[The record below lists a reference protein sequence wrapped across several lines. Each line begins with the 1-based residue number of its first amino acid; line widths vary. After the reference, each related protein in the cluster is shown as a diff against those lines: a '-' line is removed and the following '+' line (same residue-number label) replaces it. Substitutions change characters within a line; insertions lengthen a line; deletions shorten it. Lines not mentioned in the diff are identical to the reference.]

1 MSIWAWGENF
11 GFLVEGQKKFDKF
24 HTVWRSPGRQ
34 DSVFY
39 SGGNFCNL
47 MGPWGVSAVENVK
60 LKCRAAEYPST
71 GSLYLIEQ
79 RSVIRSESFSHNI
92 LPQLIFPLEH
102 QVCAS
107 TRLVWWR
114 VRTTPMHSG
123 RNQGFLSNGCIGC
136 IYLVKILAHCAM
148 LQCMSRYNKPPWVA
162 LTTTA
167 SLTITI
173 KLGAIKYFLSIIQK
187 YL

>member
-1 MSIWAWGENF
+1 MTP
-11 GFLVEGQKKFDKF
+11 
-24 HTVWRSPGRQ
+24 H
-34 DSVFY
+34 
-39 SGGNFCNL
+39 
-47 MGPWGVSAVENVK
+47 
-60 LKCRAAEYPST
+60 
-71 GSLYLIEQ
+71 
-79 RSVIRSESFSHNI
+79 H
-92 LPQLIFPLEH
+92 
-102 QVCAS
+102 
-107 TRLVWWR
+107 
-114 VRTTPMHSG
+114 TTPSYERAREYGAHTDTHWRFHLMLPHDGALLGISQFLLLVACFHAWFSEPVSLSQAIRASSCVLKRVTTSMPHAANQVWIAAGRVILQYYIVRGTARGLLHSG